1 MHRFINDHAPMP
13 SLAIADLALIE
24 ITAAPLVPLPGTSG
38 AVFRGSV
45 GALEMTISNCSAARV
60 TTTAAQYNFL
70 PTDATIEAWQRID
83 FPRQVG
89 TWNLSVSL
97 AGLAVLSF
105 KRGPRGHC
113 VLGNAGI
120 SIGVQPDGVLVLV
133 PQRDATVTLTN
144 HIGGTFNRLS
154 TGNLLSEDDFGGI
167 TVTPQIPLGSG
178 RPARCSVLTSN
189 LSFVNDPGLKPTKT
203 TPSLKFDNNYTHA
216 ETPNWKIQWAL
227 SSGEHGRLQAFFPQ
241 GCVAHTD
248 GTVFQVS
255 GCSRLSCRSAHT
267 TGRNHSS
274 SAGPKSL
281 TTSPRAA
288 LRLKMSHRSC
298 FGMRRLKYMEA
309 HSLADTFRTRAP
321 QLSNAGWIPCIEPGR
336 RL

>member
-24 ITAAPLVPLPGTSG
+24 TTAAPLVPLPGTSG

-45 GALEMTISNCSAARV
+45 GDLEMTISNCSAARV

-70 PTDATIEAWQRID
+70 PADGTIEAWQRID

-113 VLGNAGI
+113 VLGNAAI

-133 PQRDATVTLTN
+133 PQRDATITLTN

-154 TGNLLSEDDFGGI
+154 TGNLLSEDDFG
-167 TVTPQIPLGSG
+167 
-178 RPARCSVLTSN
+178 
-189 LSFVNDPGLKPTKT
+189 K
-203 TPSLKFDNNYTHA
+203 
-216 ETPNWKIQWAL
+216 
-227 SSGEHGRLQAFFPQ
+227 
-241 GCVAHTD
+241 
-248 GTVFQVS
+248 
-255 GCSRLSCRSAHT
+255 
-267 TGRNHSS
+267 SS
-274 SAGPKSL
+274 STATVRQS
-281 TTSPRAA
+281 
-288 LRLKMSHRSC
+288 
-298 FGMRRLKYMEA
+298 
-309 HSLADTFRTRAP
+309 
-321 QLSNAGWIPCIEPGR
+321 
-336 RL
+336 